1 MTPAGGWLR
10 SFLIEPADPVPDVA
24 TGGRR
29 RIIAVVGTL
38 IVGTILLGL
47 LLRVRPGNALFY
59 PLALLQAVLWVGG
72 GLCSGPIRL
81 VQPPADRRP
90 AALAGLFTGLAL
102 GGVFIVG
109 AMIVRSVPV
118 LRDAV
123 THVLQYAGGAAL
135 AAATLVAVANGV
147 AEEIFFRGAVF
158 AAATGHLPVL
168 VSTLVYTATTVATGN
183 LILVLAALAVGLVL
197 GLQRRATGGVLAPT
211 ITHVTWSLLMLLV
224 LPLFF

>member
-1 MTPAGGWLR
+1 MTRVGGWLR
-10 SFLIEPADPVPDVA
+10 SFLIEPADPVADVA
-24 TGGRR
+24 SGRR
-29 RIIAVVGTL
+29 RRVIAVVATL
-38 IVGTILLGL
+38 IAGTILLGL

-59 PLALLQAVLWVGG
+59 PLALLQAALWTVG

-81 VQPPADRRP
+81 FRPPANRRP

-102 GGVFIVG
+102 GAVFIVG
-109 AMIVRSVPV
+109 AMIVRGVPV
-118 LRDAV
+118 LHDAV
-123 THVLQYAGGAAL
+123 TDVLQYAGGAAVT
-135 AAATLVAVANGV
+135 AATLVAVANGV

-158 AAATGHLPVL
+158 AAATRHLPVV

-183 LILVLAALAVGLVL
+183 LILVFAAIAVGLVL
-197 GLQRRATGGVLAPT
+197 GLQRRATGDVLAPT